1 MIVGEEAGNLEMS
14 INEALD
20 MADERGVDLVQ
31 VGQNGSKA
39 VCKLID
45 YKKFVYDQKKREKNN
60 NKAKQELKEIR
71 FGPAISDNDLEIK
84 AKSASRILS
93 EGDKVKV
100 SITYKGRMISFIDK
114 GVDKLN
120 EFSTFIEGNFNIDK
134 EPKIEGNRVY
144 MILSPKT
151 SKK

>member
-1 MIVGEEAGNLEMS
+1 MVVGEEEGNIELS
-14 INEALD
+14 LDDALKL
-20 MADERGVDLVQ
+20 AYERDIDLVQ
-31 VGQNGSKA
+31 VGQNGDKA

-60 NKAKQELKEIR
+60 NKVKQELKEIR
-71 FGPAISDNDLEIK
+71 FNPAISNNDLEIK

-93 EGDKVKV
+93 EGDKVKI
-100 SITYKGRMISFIDK
+100 SITYKGRMISFISK
-114 GVDKLN
+114 GVDRLN
-120 EFSTFIEGNFNIDK
+120 EFTALIDGNFNIDR

-144 MILSPKT
+144 MIISPKT

>member
-1 MIVGEEAGNLEMS
+1 MIVGEETGNLEVS
-14 INEALD
+14 IDEALD

-31 VGQNGSKA
+31 VGKNGDKA

-45 YKKFVYDQKKREKNN
+45 YKKFLYDQKKREKNN
-60 NKAKQELKEIR
+60 NKNKQELKEIR
-71 FGPAISDNDLEIK
+71 FGPAISGNDLEIK
-84 AKSASRILS
+84 AKAASRILS

-100 SITYKGRMISFIDK
+100 SITYKGRMISFIGS
-114 GVDKLN
+114 GVGKLN
-120 EFSTFIEGNFNIDK
+120 EFSTFIEGNFTVDK